1 MTDQEP
7 VLEDPNSQI
16 DAGTNINEP
25 ESFQHSWR
33 IWTIF
38 LILCML
44 SFMASID
51 STIITTSLPTV
62 TREIGGAGQ
71 YVWIANS
78 YLFACTVPQPLYGQI
93 ANIFG
98 RRNPIFVAI
107 ALFTLGSGLSGGA
120 RNVGML
126 IVGRTIQGLGS
137 GGLYVLSDIII
148 CDLIPPR
155 HRGPYMSAVLST
167 AAIGT
172 TIGPIIGGALAQANW
187 RWIFW
192 INLPVMGV
200 GLLAIILALNVQYKR
215 NPTWLHALARV
226 DFLGNAI
233 FIPSMTSIFFGLIM
247 GGQHGYAWGSWR
259 IILPLVLGVLGWAA
273 FHAHQASPICREPS
287 MPTRLFKHRTS
298 ATGFLMIFLASIIM
312 QAMGYFLPVYFQA
325 VKGASPLTSGVSF
338 LPFALAIIP
347 FGGLAGAFM
356 SKTGLYRPLH
366 WAGFALSAAGAGL
379 FSILREDSSRG
390 AWIGFQVIA
399 SGGTGLVFTATLPS
413 TLAALPE
420 SDVAV
425 ATGTYSFVRSL
436 GLVWGATMAAI
447 AFNGQVDAH
456 LNVVADPEIRQ
467 MLANGGAYT
476 YAGGLSGLA
485 GPARGQ
491 VIEVY
496 ELALRTTWLVFAGVA
511 CLGFLVTFVEKH
523 VELRRDHSTEFG
535 LAKKPPIEDRM
546 ERGDEANSPDAKRSR
561 EAD

>member
-1 MTDQEP
+1 MANQD
-7 VLEDPNSQI
+7 LELQ
-16 DAGTNINEP
+16 TEP

-38 LILCML
+38 LVLCML
-44 SFMASID
+44 SLMASID
-51 STIITTSLPTV
+51 STIITTSLPSV
-62 TREIGGAGQ
+62 TREVGGAGQ

-107 ALFTLGSGLSGGA
+107 ALFTLGSGIAGGA
-120 RNVGML
+120 HNVGTL
-126 IVGRTIQGLGS
+126 ITGRTIQGLGS

-155 HRGPYMSAVLST
+155 YRAPYMSAVLST

-172 TIGPIIGGALAQANW
+172 TIGPIIGGAIVQANW
-187 RWIFW
+187 RWVFW

-200 GLLAIILALNVQYKR
+200 GLLAIVLALNVQYKR
-215 NPTWLHALARV
+215 SPTWLRALARV

-233 FIPSMTSIFFGLIM
+233 FIPSMTAIFFGLIM
-247 GGQHGYAWGSWR
+247 GGQDGYPWRSWR
-259 IILPLVLGVLGWAA
+259 IIFPLVLGVLGWIA
-273 FHAHQASPICREPS
+273 FHIHQSSRMCREPS

-298 ATGFLMIFLASIIM
+298 AAGFLMIFFASIIM
-312 QAMGYFLPVYFQA
+312 QAIGYFLPVYFQA
-325 VKGASPLTSGVSF
+325 VKGDTPLMSGVSF

-356 SKTGLYRPLH
+356 SKTGLYRLLH
-366 WAGFALSAAGAGL
+366 WVGFALSAVGAGL
-379 FSILREDSSRG
+379 FSMLREDSSRG
-390 AWIGFQVIA
+390 AWIGFQIVA

-425 ATGTYSFVRSL
+425 ATGTYSFIRSL

-456 LNVVADPEIRQ
+456 LGIVTDPEIRQ
-467 MLANGGAYT
+467 LLVYGGAYSS
-476 YAGGLSGLA
+476 AGNFTTLTD
-485 GPARGQ
+485 PVKDQ

-496 ELALRTTWLVFAGVA
+496 ELALRATWLVFAGVA

-523 VELRRDHSTEFG
+523 VPLRKDHSTEFG
-535 LAKKPPIEDRM
+535 LAKKPPTKAGQGGEV
-546 ERGDEANSPDAKRSR
+546 
-561 EAD
+561 